1 MGKEQLENAVANV
14 IPFFVEGMIDIMRYA
29 IDAEREVALSLIATT
44 EAVCKDG
51 GMNDNACV
59 VGQSAITAYTEAFNT
74 KHETLRKSLDL
85 VPQAIA
91 AWATLAEAERLRAEA
106 SLLRARRDVR
116 SSPSDPEEGSDSEDN

>member
-1 MGKEQLENAVANV
+1 MGKEQLQNVVANV
-14 IPFFVEGMIDIMRYA
+14 IPSFVEGMIDIMRYA

-74 KHETLRKSLDL
+74 KHETLRKSFDL
-85 VPQAIA
+85 LPQAIA

-106 SLLRARRDVR
+106 SLLRARCEIHH
-116 SSPSDPEEGSDSEDN
+116 SDPDEGSSSQDN